1 MKKYAI
7 LSLSLLLCA
16 CAGAPP
22 SINVPTTQPMTQENL
37 NHPRVVLVL
46 GGGGARGIAHI
57 GVIQVLQQAGIP
69 IDMIIGTSA
78 GAIMGALY
86 ADQANLPRAKEVAL
100 NTGFA
105 AITDFNNFPRS
116 EGLFQGYKLQKL
128 LLNNM
133 KARNFDQLKI
143 PLIVMTTNLETGAS
157 FPISSG
163 PVAPAVQ
170 ASAALPGLFDP
181 VHLYG
186 HTLIDGGIAD
196 PIAVNIAQ
204 QYHPD
209 VIIAVNVTEELT
221 GPLPNT
227 AEGVYSRAYLITR
240 LQMSNRCLIGADIVI
255 SPAVGSASV
264 FATGK
269 GDELYI
275 AGQQAALKELPAIK
289 ALLKEK
295 GIALNP
301 VN

>member
-1 MKKYAI
+1 MKKYTI
-7 LSLSLLLCA
+7 FLISLLLCA

-22 SINVPTTQPMTQENL
+22 SINIPTTQPMTQENL

-57 GVIQVLQQAGIP
+57 GVIQTLQQAGIP

-78 GAIMGALY
+78 GAIIGALY
-86 ADQANLPRAKEVAL
+86 ADQGNIAHAKQVAL

-105 AITDFNNFPRS
+105 QITDFNNFPSS
-116 EGLFQGYKLQKL
+116 EGIFKGYKLQKL

-133 KARNFDQLKI
+133 KAKNFDQLKI
-143 PLIVMTTNLETGAS
+143 PLIVMTTDLTTGAS
-157 FPISSG
+157 VPISSG

-186 HTLIDGGIAD
+186 HVLIDGGIAD
-196 PIAVNIAQ
+196 PIAVNVAQ

-209 VIIAVNVTEELT
+209 VIIAVNVTEQLT
-221 GPLPNT
+221 GPAPTT
-227 AEGVYSRAYLITR
+227 AESVSNRAYLITR
-240 LQMSNRCLIGADIVI
+240 LQMSNRCLIGANIVI
-255 SPAVGSASV
+255 SPAVGNASV
-264 FATGK
+264 FDTGK
-269 GDELYI
+269 GDALYI

-301 VN
+301 V